1 MLMERLPILSL
12 IAYLMVK
19 GSSLEATNKA
29 GKSGTSAVLSKGSST
44 FVLNMLAALV
54 VKSLADATDGMSC
67 MGRNGCTEKPGFHLS
82 CPHKQA
88 CNVCSKCLLTCEN
101 LKHRCPE
108 EDFTPLAGL
117 QQLLDLSRI
126 QAEKEKE
133 ASNRQ
138 PVMASF
144 VFQWIQ
150 SSGPN
155 GLLRDQMGNKYS
167 YWNRSASGDSHL
179 YRCDKR
185 KSFNDRCPAVARRFK
200 NEDSSTPTISLVA
213 KHNHPVRIARNNMNA
228 ENPEGG
234 PIAGPSNA

>member
-19 GSSLEATNKA
+19 GSSLEAANKA

-44 FVLNMLAALV
+44 FVLNMLAGLV

-67 MGRNGCTEKPGFHLS
+67 MGRNGCTEKPGSHLS

-101 LKHRCPE
+101 LKHGCPE
-108 EDFTPLAGL
+108 EDFTPLA
-117 QQLLDLSRI
+117 
-126 QAEKEKE
+126 
-133 ASNRQ
+133 
-138 PVMASF
+138 
-144 VFQWIQ
+144 IQ
-150 SSGPN
+150 SAGPN

-200 NEDSSTPTISLVA
+200 NEDGSTPTISLVA
-213 KHNHPVRIARNNMNA
+213 KHNHPVRIARNNISA